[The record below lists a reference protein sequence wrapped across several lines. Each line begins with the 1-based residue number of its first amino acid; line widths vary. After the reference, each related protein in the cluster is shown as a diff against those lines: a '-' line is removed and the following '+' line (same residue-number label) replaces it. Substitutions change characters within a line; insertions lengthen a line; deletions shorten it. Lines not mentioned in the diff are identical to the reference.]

1 MSKKVKV
8 TSEEKEFLV
17 LKYRELNVSLSEF
30 CRMFAV
36 ERTAIH
42 RWCIKYDAEGS
53 EGLKEIKMKT
63 YYSSDTLLNSVEEYL
78 SNKIS
83 MLLIVKKYNLSGDS
97 VLRQWLKWYNTP
109 KWNVKIGEFMAR
121 EKISKDD
128 KIKMVLQH
136 INENISIK
144 KIAVQNN
151 VSEWQLRDWVRK
163 YKLSGESVLGDNR
176 GIRKDDSQLS
186 NEQILKKRNK
196 ELEDKNRRLEAELLL
211 LKKLKLLEG
220 GVI

>member
-8 TSEEKEFLV
+8 TPEEKEFLV
-17 LKYRELNVSLSEF
+17 LKYIELNVSLSEF

-83 MLLIVKKYNLSGDS
+83 MLQIVKKYNLSGDS
-97 VLRQWLKWYNTP
+97 VLRTWLKWYNTP
-109 KWNVKIGEFMAR
+109 KWKIKLGVFMAR
-121 EKISKDD
+121 
-128 KIKMVLQH
+128 
-136 INENISIK
+136 K
-144 KIAVQNN
+144 KI
-151 VSEWQLRDWVRK
+151 
-163 YKLSGESVLGDNR
+163 
-176 GIRKDDSQLS
+176 
-186 NEQILKKRNK
+186 
-196 ELEDKNRRLEAELLL
+196 
-211 LKKLKLLEG
+211 
-220 GVI
+220 